1 MIYFPH
7 FPQSKNFKLFIAKY
21 YFVGFQVIKV
31 YEENGVQNGTNKI
44 GYGK

>member
-1 MIYFPH
+1 MVEYLNKIY
-7 FPQSKNFKLFIAKY
+7 SLICNLY
-21 YFVGFQVIKV
+21 VWQVIKV